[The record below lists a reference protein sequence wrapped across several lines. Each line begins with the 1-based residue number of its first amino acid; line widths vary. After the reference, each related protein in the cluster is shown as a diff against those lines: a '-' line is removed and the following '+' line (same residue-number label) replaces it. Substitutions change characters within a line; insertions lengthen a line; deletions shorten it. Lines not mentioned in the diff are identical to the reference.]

1 MKGIIKRLWND
12 ENGMTTMEIIIGS
25 TLLGGAALLVGYG
38 MTAGFRGKT
47 GDFVGDL
54 EDIQAMDDEI
64 KDGSGYGY
72 AASSSVTGATGMLT
86 DVDGN

>member
-1 MKGIIKRLWND
+1 MKHVIKKLWND

-47 GDFVGDL
+47 GDVVGDL
-54 EDIQAMDDEI
+54 ESVQAINDTID
-64 KDGSGYGY
+64 DGSLYTFTN
-72 AASSSVTGATGMLT
+72 ASTGETGMATDATG
-86 DVDGN
+86 N